1 MENEETH
8 IDENLKEAY
17 NYGYLIGKHRPE
29 IAESL
34 QASYSKK
41 PDVETPGII
50 TMLVEGIEQR
60 VKEIENRGQIEKGFE
75 EIRKTRKNSEQE
87 KDISPEIE

>member
-1 MENEETH
+1 MESEETH

-17 NYGYLIGKHRPE
+17 NYGYLIGKRRPK

-41 PDVETPGII
+41 HDMETPGII
-50 TMLVEGIEQR
+50 TMLVEGIEQG
-60 VKEIENRGQIEKGFE
+60 VKEIESKRQIKEGFE
-75 EIRKTRKNSEQE
+75 EIGKARKE
-87 KDISPEIE
+87 KEARDLSPDIE